1 MAIALLS
8 SWVVAHGA
16 GATTASAATAN
27 ATVPTNVVS
36 ALEKPPIEWHKPASI
51 RWGTALSTAQ
61 LNATSPV
68 EGTFTYSPAAGV
80 KLEVGVHSLK
90 TTFTPKDT
98 TKYTTNTATR
108 KLIVNKAEPPVR
120 WDTPAAVLQGSALT
134 PAQVTTKPYALYGI
148 QGTAD
153 PSTYKTVDG
162 KPLGSETTR
171 VAGTA
176 IIQATFVPTDGAHY
190 KSATV
195 STALTVN
202 PSPATAAIDFRDA
215 KQKIQGFGGS
225 AAWYYSKMSEDRL
238 NVLFGTSRPD
248 SLGLSLIRMRIAPA
262 NWNAATKTADTAQWF
277 PELENAAAAQARGA
291 LVFASPWSPPA
302 SMKIV
307 NTDRSN
313 PLYSGRLNPSAYAD
327 YASYLNSYIRYAA
340 TRQVNL
346 HAISL
351 QNEPDWDPADY
362 ESCLWSP
369 EEMTSW
375 VGAHGASA
383 VAGTSAKLIAPESFY
398 FSQAS
403 TNALMANAQANA
415 NIAIVGGH
423 LYGSAPSYPHSAAR
437 YGKEVWMTEHFRDS
451 VNKSGNQSAWQ
462 TSIDDAIGIANEI
475 HDGLT
480 LAQYNA
486 YVHWW
491 LVNSDDAAPT
501 GLINSNDSPTYFGIG
516 LKHFSYFV
524 RPGYVRYDATSLPQ
538 KGVRVSAFG
547 TPPGST
553 DNKAVI
559 VLVNE
564 NAVDVTLTASI
575 FPAGRTLTALTPYR
589 TTQAVTF
596 QQQPPIGVSD
606 RSFSVLLPAKSIT
619 TLVN

>member
-16 GATTASAATAN
+16 EATTASAETAN
-27 ATVPTNVVS
+27 AAVPAHS
-36 ALEKPPIEWHKPASI
+36 IALQEKPPIEWHKPASI

-68 EGTFTYSPAAGV
+68 EGTFTYSPAAGA

-90 TTFTPKDT
+90 ATFTPKDT
-98 TKYTTNTATR
+98 TKYTTNTAIR
-108 KLIVNKAEPPVR
+108 KLTVDKAEPPVR
-120 WDTPAAVLQGSALT
+120 WNTPAAVLQGSALT

-176 IIQATFVPTDGAHY
+176 IIQATFVPNDGAHY
-190 KSATV
+190 KSAIV

-202 PSPATAAIDFRDA
+202 PSPATAAIDFRDS
-215 KQKIQGFGGS
+215 KQRIQGFGGS

-238 NVLFGTSRPD
+238 NVLFGTSHPD
-248 SLGLSLIRMRIAPA
+248 SLGLNIIRMRIAPA
-262 NWNAATKTADTAQWF
+262 NWNAATQTADTAQWF

-302 SMKIV
+302 SMKII
-307 NTDRSN
+307 NADRGN

-327 YASYLNSYIRYAA
+327 YANYLNSYIRYAA

-346 HAISL
+346 YAISL

-369 EEMTSW
+369 QEMTSW
-375 VGAHGASA
+375 AGVHGARA
-383 VAGTSAKLIAPESFY
+383 VAGTAAKLIAPESFY

-403 TNALMANAQANA
+403 TNALLADAQANA

-423 LYGSAPSYPHSAAR
+423 LYGSAPSYPHSAVKH
-437 YGKEVWMTEHFRDS
+437 GKEVWMTEHYRDS
-451 VNKSGNQSAWQ
+451 VNTSGTQSAWQ

-491 LVNSDDAAPT
+491 LVNSNDATPT
-501 GLINSNDSPTYFGIG
+501 GLISSNDTPTYFGIG

-538 KGVRVSAFG
+538 NGVRVSAFG
-547 TPPGST
+547 TPPDTT
-553 DNKAVI
+553 DNKVVV

-564 NAVDVTLTASI
+564 SAADVTLTASI
-575 FPAGRTLTALTPYR
+575 FPAGRNLTALTPYR

-596 QQQPPIGVSD
+596 QQQPAIDVSD
-606 RSFSVLLPAKSIT
+606 RSFSILLPAKSIT